1 MIVVQ
6 PGRLLLRVPDRLR
19 VPGRLR
25 ASAAGYGRPPRPWLM
40 DVNQVFKEQH
50 LTHIHDGLG
59 RNDRRSWGGCGEC
72 DY

>member
-40 DVNQVFKEQH
+40 DVN
-50 LTHIHDGLG
+50 
-59 RNDRRSWGGCGEC
+59 
-72 DY
+72 

>member
-25 ASAAGYGRPPRPWLM
+25 ASAAGPDGPPAP
-40 DVNQVFKEQH
+40 
-50 LTHIHDGLG
+50 G
-59 RNDRRSWGGCGEC
+59 SWM
-72 DY
+72 